1 MRSCAFYSSI
11 NIQWRVVCMTLS
23 WFYCVLYRFGN
34 NKKALLLSWEIA
46 LFHLIYTNI
55 TIMIPYLIMNL
66 LISHIFIP
74 SSSSVVRPHHVWAVA
89 VICWKSLRLALCNF
103 WITSS
108 CAGHLVD
115 WKHTAI
121 RPQQSGIQHSFFI
134 FSHIYRPTKKYKP
147 QNQSCMRIPFCSLQ
161 LRNTVIFSQIK

>member
-1 MRSCAFYSSI
+1 MF
-11 NIQWRVVCMTLS
+11 V
-23 WFYCVLYRFGN
+23 
-34 NKKALLLSWEIA
+34 
-46 LFHLIYTNI
+46 
-55 TIMIPYLIMNL
+55 
-66 LISHIFIP
+66 P

-89 VICWKSLRLALCNF
+89 VICWKSLWLALCNF

-161 LRNTVIFSQIK
+161 LRNTVIYSQIKWLVNFISTISMIRMKQTWFVEVFANKRIYFNCLPFSLMVLLGDILVTVQFQQIFGI